1 MPSPSSTAVPAVA
14 PAAPTSSREQS
25 DRALRDLARGDDAAL
40 VRYEAKWQRKLRRLQ
55 QIFPARWRVAGLSDD
70 EVRDILTL
78 RLIEAV
84 RQALPEEL
92 ALARPGREWGFLI
105 VQRELRAL
113 RRAFRLSA
121 VPVDFS
127 AMPTAAQHLDQEE
140 GLLADEA
147 ARLLRVAEQRAEQSL
162 SRPQR
167 QWLAALKLSAR
178 AGGFFEASAE
188 PNLSAASRVLGK
200 NRSSAQRAY
209 RELQARFSRELSN
222 AKK

>member
-1 MPSPSSTAVPAVA
+1 MSARAPFRGEPSPKALSS
-14 PAAPTSSREQS
+14 EHN
-25 DRALRDLARGDDAAL
+25 DRAQRDRARFDDQAL
-40 VRYEAKWQRKLRRLQ
+40 VRYEAKWQHKLRRLQ
-55 QIFPARWRVAGLSDD
+55 QTFPERWRVAGLSDE
-70 EVRDILTL
+70 EVTDILTL

-92 ALARPGREWGFLI
+92 ALARPGREWGLLI

-113 RRAFRLSA
+113 RRAFKLRV

-127 AMPTAAQHLDQEE
+127 ETPAVLPQLDQEE
-140 GLLADEA
+140 
-147 ARLLRVAEQRAEQSL
+147 RLLSCESERLVSAAQQRAEQGL

-178 AGGFFEASAE
+178 AGGFFEASDE

-209 RELQARFSRELSN
+209 RELQARFARELSRFRT
-222 AKK
+222 